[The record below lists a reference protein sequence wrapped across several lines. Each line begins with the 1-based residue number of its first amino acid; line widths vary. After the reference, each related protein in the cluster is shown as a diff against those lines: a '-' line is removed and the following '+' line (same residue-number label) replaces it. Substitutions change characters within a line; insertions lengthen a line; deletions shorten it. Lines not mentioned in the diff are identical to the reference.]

1 MDSITTRR
9 FSPDREVEKA
19 SWAAIRELCCRTGDN
34 GQAIAK
40 ERWDFFPR
48 IWIDPYERLVPQWTY
63 VAVVQEAIVGYLT
76 GCPDS
81 RKFSRSK
88 AWCFTFPCWCRLA
101 SVDITTLPALVNLP
115 GTEATDLK
123 RAVLLQQGKTLSEQ
137 NKLTDSFA
145 ALTQLAKL
153 SPKDSAVSSLLG
165 NVRGRLVQQHYNQG
179 IRLYREKN

>member
-9 FSPDREVEKA
+9 LSPDREVEKA

-48 IWIDPYERLVPQWTY
+48 IWIDPYERLVPQWTC

-88 AWCFTFPCWCRLA
+88 AWRVTFPL
-101 SVDITTLPALVNLP
+101 
-115 GTEATDLK
+115 
-123 RAVLLQQGKTLSEQ
+123 
-137 NKLTDSFA
+137 
-145 ALTQLAKL
+145 
-153 SPKDSAVSSLLG
+153 
-165 NVRGRLVQQHYNQG
+165 LVQIGFGRYHNTTG
-179 IRLYREKN
+179 AREFARYRSHGSQASGAIAAGKNFVGAEQADGLVRRVNTTGQTQP